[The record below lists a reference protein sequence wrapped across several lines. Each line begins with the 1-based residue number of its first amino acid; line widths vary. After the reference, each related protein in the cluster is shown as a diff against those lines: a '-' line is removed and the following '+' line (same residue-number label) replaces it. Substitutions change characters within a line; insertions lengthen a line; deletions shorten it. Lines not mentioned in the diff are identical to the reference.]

1 MTRHTGSHVFV
12 DETKSRDYVMAAAA
26 VLPGEL
32 VESRKALRSLLL
44 PGAQRLH
51 FTHEKPARRRQLIAA
66 MGRVDVQVTLYVA
79 RTRDHVGGRQGCMKS
94 ILDDVLQDRAEM
106 LVLER
111 DESVEVADRRTI
123 ADRFRLEP
131 AAPRYRHLSARE
143 EPLLWISDAV
153 AWCAQRG
160 GEWRQ
165 LVEPLVV
172 DEREV

>member
-1 MTRHTGSHVFV
+1 MTRHTGPHVFV

-26 VLPGEL
+26 FLPADLTGA
-32 VESRKALRSLLL
+32 RKLMRSLLL
-44 PGAQRLH
+44 PGAHRIH
-51 FTHEKPARRRQLIAA
+51 FTHEKPARRRQLLES
-66 MGRVDVQVTLYVA
+66 MCELDVQVTLYVA
-79 RTRDHVGGRQGCMKS
+79 QTRDHVAGRRGCMKS
-94 ILDDVLQDRAEM
+94 ILDDVLEQRARM

-111 DESVEVADRRTI
+111 DESVELADRRLI
-123 ADRFRLEP
+123 ADRFRLEQKP
-131 AAPRYRHLSARE
+131 PQYRHLAARE

-165 LVEPLVV
+165 AAGALVV